1 MINYSGAK
9 KTAGSAEQCREQ
21 PAVSAERRADHH
33 HHTGDQPVLTL
44 HNQRD

>member
-9 KTAGSAEQCREQ
+9 KTAGSAEQCRVQ
-21 PAVSAERRADHH
+21 PAVRAECPADHH
-33 HHTGDQPVLTL
+33 HPPGDQPVLTL